1 MPLARIEGSVR
12 QRVGLGRQPDL
23 DLAKLE
29 VVLPRYTLQRP
40 DSSTPE
46 RAQYECKGV
55 RPQVRAAELL
65 GLVDH
70 EGVLSPHHRQGGE
83 IFEPAHHNVA
93 VGSDEADSIVRTLI
107 HHRPPFPQL
116 PADPART

>member
-1 MPLARIEGSVR
+1 MLGLDLYPAVYSWRLAQCVVNRARLECCFEKRPLLLCVFPLERHRHVNLLDPEMPLARIEGSVR

-46 RAQYECKGV
+46 RAQYE
-55 RPQVRAAELL
+55 
-65 GLVDH
+65 
-70 EGVLSPHHRQGGE
+70 
-83 IFEPAHHNVA
+83 
-93 VGSDEADSIVRTLI
+93 
-107 HHRPPFPQL
+107 
-116 PADPART
+116 